1 MSTPLTEAQRD
12 ALAEAVEQQHNYGI
26 ERGVLYIKVRD
37 AIEVGVPVNT
47 LARALGVSRTRIRT
61 LAR

>member
-1 MSTPLTEAQRD
+1 MSARLNKAQRE
-12 ALAEAVEQQHNYGI
+12 ALSEAINQQHNYGV
-26 ERGVLYIKVRD
+26 ERGILYIKVRD
-37 AIEVGVPVNT
+37 ALEVGVPVNT